1 MVEQY
6 TDNVKVGGSNPPRL
20 TLQPTAAII
29 ILLILG
35 LDRPYQ
41 GLAIIVCDK
50 LVHCSFA
57 IYSWQCPQRDDR
69 APPAAPRECI
79 VIRATKRVIL

>member
-29 ILLILG
+29 IALILG
-35 LDRPYQ
+35 LESFASEHEVFDTIYYYRGAAAKGPDQ
-41 GLAIIVCDK
+41 GL
-50 LVHCSFA
+50 
-57 IYSWQCPQRDDR
+57 
-69 APPAAPRECI
+69 
-79 VIRATKRVIL
+79 VISATKRVIF